1 MATPD
6 FARYAREAAGLI
18 GADFLDLD
26 EGRGYLWRISRNGR
40 YVLGGAGSICAYP
53 INSATAYAIA
63 RDKAHAKSVLKADGL
78 PVIPGGLFFS
88 HTRRLALRDPGREP
102 GDALDLALRIGFPVF
117 CKPNTASRGDYAEVI
132 AGPDE
137 LRDYVRR
144 IAPVYESFL
153 LEPVMHG
160 EEHRIL
166 VCDGGVVFHGVRS
179 PPVIRGDGRR
189 TVRQLI
195 ADLDTTCLAPGLSAT
210 PVYGHAPDRVPMKDE
225 RIELAGR
232 RNLAAAGSF
241 ENLSETAPPAMSA
254 IALKAVA
261 SLGLR
266 IGAVDIFDCSE
277 TGPAHEPVIIEVNGN
292 PGLKLLELAGRQDII
307 QSIWTH
313 MYEECMRG

>member
-1 MATPD
+1 MSTPD

-166 VCDGGVVFHGVRS
+166 VCDGGAVFHGVRS

-195 ADLDTTCLAPGLSAT
+195 ADLDTTYLAPGLSAT

-241 ENLSETAPPAMSA
+241 KRLSETAPPAMSA

-277 TGPAHEPVIIEVNGN
+277 TGPVHEPVIIEVNGN
-292 PGLKLLELAGRQDII
+292 PGLKLLEMAGRQDII
-307 QSIWTH
+307 RSIWTQ
-313 MYEECMRG
+313 MYEECLSG